1 MTQEGLTEE
10 VQFELKPEGWKEQ
23 HIKTWK
29 PTCIEAGG
37 QHVQHPQGWR
47 EVTIQCGWSSV
58 SEGREARGRLE
69 LQGCVCQGLK
79 LEVSCK

>member
-23 HIKTWK
+23 HMKTWK

-37 QHVQHPQGWR
+37 QHVQHPQGW
-47 EVTIQCGWSSV
+47 
-58 SEGREARGRLE
+58 
-69 LQGCVCQGLK
+69 
-79 LEVSCK
+79 